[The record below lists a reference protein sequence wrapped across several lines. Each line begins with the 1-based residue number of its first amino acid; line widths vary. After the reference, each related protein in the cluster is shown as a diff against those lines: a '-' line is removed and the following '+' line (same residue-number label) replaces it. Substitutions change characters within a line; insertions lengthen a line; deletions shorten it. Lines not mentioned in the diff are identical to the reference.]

1 MKDFLKSKNTLMARM
16 FTPPRGRNSDSK
28 GSYRPIRT
36 GKKENS
42 IFYVES
48 LLRSVWENVHYPD
61 DARLMKSIFDLNGAG
76 ARTVWTPEAMENMTD
91 KEKDQSTTIFGTLRN
106 AWPVFPRTLFLLFH
120 SAGDTLKNWY
130 PLDAVVG
137 KTKPKA
143 HNRLLSCVGYK
154 LNRQF
159 MEFVHDNGIWLCLDK
174 SMEDFFGL
182 LYRVCSKRFHEK
194 MPFYVTPSGSFVNV
208 HMPLVILLGLVK
220 EGIVVMRTEG
230 YDLLSKRAN
239 KKGPAYSEF
248 EFLMHGLVEE
258 EDGNEGKN
266 EEFLRG
272 MIESGIDSCDLL
284 QKLVPRFSFN
294 LDNARLQEAFIR
306 ELGHR
311 NRVNIGDEGG
321 ERAKFRRVDV
331 GGDGSLE
338 EVPLVED
345 CVDVQKYGL
354 KCIGEVL
361 ELNKNAPELKEMLNL
376 ICRGCLDSSCK
387 DKPE

>member
-1 MKDFLKSKNTLMARM
+1 MTVVNRMSTSNYLCQAVDTCLAKHVVNALHAGLCGPPDFIEDGMRTLYQVLHGSTCSASIFLQLGLSSDGILGVDQFLKSKDALMGRM

-28 GSYRPIRT
+28 GSYKPIRT

-48 LLRSVWENVHYPD
+48 LLRSVWENVHCPD

-106 AWPVFPRTLFLLFH
+106 TWPVFPRTLFLLFH

-154 LNRQF
+154 LNRQV

-174 SMEDFFGL
+174 SMEEFFGL

-208 HMPLVILLGLVK
+208 HMPL
-220 EGIVVMRTEG
+220 IV
-230 YDLLSKRAN
+230 
-239 KKGPAYSEF
+239 
-248 EFLMHGLVEE
+248 
-258 EDGNEGKN
+258 GK
-266 EEFLRG
+266 
-272 MIESGIDSCDLL
+272 IPSG
-284 QKLVPRFSFN
+284 
-294 LDNARLQEAFIR
+294 
-306 ELGHR
+306 G
-311 NRVNIGDEGG
+311 
-321 ERAKFRRVDV
+321 
-331 GGDGSLE
+331 
-338 EVPLVED
+338 
-345 CVDVQKYGL
+345 
-354 KCIGEVL
+354 
-361 ELNKNAPELKEMLNL
+361 
-376 ICRGCLDSSCK
+376 
-387 DKPE
+387 